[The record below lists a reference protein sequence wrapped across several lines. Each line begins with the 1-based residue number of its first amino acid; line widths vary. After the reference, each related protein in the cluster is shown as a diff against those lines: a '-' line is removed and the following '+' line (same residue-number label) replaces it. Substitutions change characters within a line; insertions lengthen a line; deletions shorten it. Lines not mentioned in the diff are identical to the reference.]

1 MLTSITAYSYGIAA
15 VAFLILTVLLLTS
28 WRARIF
34 GTALTVA
41 CMITVLWATSIVY
54 QAAKTP
60 LSLLTDVLEILRNA
74 GWSIFLLML
83 LGPFQQTNSSPPFKF
98 KLKPY
103 VVGILAFYCLLLLL
117 NIYSYWKLDS
127 SQGETSFIF
136 ITDIVGR
143 VVMAVMGM
151 LLVEQLYRN
160 TPAKGRWGIKFA
172 CFGIGGMFAY
182 DFYLYSDAMLF
193 RQVNVE
199 IWTAR
204 GAVNA
209 LIVPLVAISA
219 ARNPKWPLGISVSRR
234 ILFHSATLLG
244 TALYL
249 LAMSA
254 AGYYLRFF
262 GGSWGAVMQVT
273 FLFGAVALLVGILF
287 SGASRS
293 WLKVFISK
301 HFYNYNYDYREEWL
315 GFTRTLSEHS
325 HGLGERTIQA
335 VAALVE
341 SPGGVLFI
349 SRESGNC
356 EPAAHWNMSLP
367 NESESANSV
376 FCQFL
381 ENKQWVI
388 DLQEYDST
396 PEKYSAIFIPQW
408 LRSLPKGWLI
418 VPLILLGRLFG
429 FMILAQP
436 RSRIKLNWEVIDLLK
451 IAGSQAASYLAQ
463 QESTNALIIARQ
475 FESFNRMST
484 FIVHDLKNL
493 VSQLSLLLSNAE
505 KHKNNP
511 EFQRDMLETLD
522 YSVQKMKLLLHKL
535 SRESS
540 IEHPS
545 PLFIDKL
552 LRQTLALKAAFE
564 PKPELEILDP
574 DLMVVANWDRLERV
588 IGHIVQNA
596 VEATPK
602 NGKVTIHISKLGAFI
617 VIEIKDTGQGMSE
630 DFIRERLFK
639 PFESTKSAGMG
650 IGMFESRE
658 YIHELGGQIE
668 VSSHQNAGTT
678 FRVMLPLH
686 RHVDDVKNI
695 TSQQGYFHES
705 R

>member
-1 MLTSITAYSYGIAA
+1 MLTGIAAYSYGMAAIA
-15 VAFLILTVLLLTS
+15 FFILTLLLLTS

-41 CMITVLWATSIVY
+41 CVLTTCWTALIAY
-54 QAAKTP
+54 QAVRGISLP
-60 LSLLTDVLEILRNA
+60 LLTDILEILRNA

-83 LGPFQQTNSSPPFKF
+83 LGPFQQTNSLPPIKF

-103 VVGILAFYCLLLLL
+103 VVGIVVFYCLLLLV
-117 NIYSYWKLDS
+117 NIYTYWKLEPP
-127 SQGETSFIF
+127 QGEIGFMTN
-136 ITDIVGR
+136 IVGR
-143 VVMAVMGM
+143 VVIAVMGM

-193 RQVNVE
+193 RQINME

-209 LIVPLVAISA
+209 LIVPLVAVSA
-219 ARNPKWPLGISVSRR
+219 ARNPKWSLGISVSRR

-287 SGASRS
+287 SGVFRS

-315 GFTRTLSEHS
+315 GFTRTLSEHG

-335 VAALVE
+335 IAALVE
-341 SPGGVLFI
+341 SPGGALFI

-356 EPAAHWNMSLP
+356 EPVAHWNISLP
-367 NESESANSV
+367 NESESASSAL
-376 FCQFL
+376 CQFL

-388 DLQEYDST
+388 DLQEYDAN
-396 PEKYSAIFIPQW
+396 PEKYGAIFIPQW
-408 LRSLPKGWLI
+408 LRNIPKGWLI
-418 VPLILLGRLFG
+418 VPLILLGKLFG
-429 FMILAQP
+429 FMILTQP

-511 EFQRDMLETLD
+511 EFQKDMLDTLD

-535 SRESS
+535 SRDSS
-540 IEHPS
+540 IEHS
-545 PLFIDKL
+545 APLFIDKL
-552 LRQTLALKAAFE
+552 LRQTLALKSVFE
-564 PKPELEILDP
+564 PKPELEILDH
-574 DLMVVANWDRLERV
+574 DLMVAANWDRLERV
-588 IGHIVQNA
+588 IGHIIQNA

-602 NGKVTIHISKLGAFI
+602 DGKVTVRILKQEALV

-630 DFIRERLFK
+630 EFIRERLFK

-650 IGMFESRE
+650 IGMFESHE

-668 VSSHQNAGTT
+668 VSSRETIGTT
-678 FRVMLPLH
+678 FRVILPFH
-686 RHVDDVKNI
+686 RHVDYVKDAA
-695 TSQQGYFHES
+695 
-705 R
+705 

>member
-1 MLTSITAYSYGIAA
+1 MLTSITTYSYGIAA
-15 VAFLILTVLLLTS
+15 VAFFILTVLLLTS
-28 WRARIF
+28 WRGRIF
-34 GTALTVA
+34 GAALTVA
-41 CMITVLWATSIVY
+41 CVMTTLWAASITY
-54 QAAKTP
+54 QAVRGISLP
-60 LSLLTDVLEILRNA
+60 LLTDILETLRNA

-83 LGPFQQTNSSPPFKF
+83 LGPFQQTNSLSPFKF

-103 VVGILAFYCLLLLL
+103 VVGIVAFYCLLLLV
-117 NIYSYWKLDS
+117 NIYTYWKLEPP
-127 SQGETSFIF
+127 QGETGFM
-136 ITDIVGR
+136 TDIVGR
-143 VVMAVMGM
+143 VVIAVMGM

-193 RQVNVE
+193 RQINME

-209 LIVPLVAISA
+209 LIVPLVAVSA
-219 ARNPKWPLGISVSRR
+219 ARNPRWSLGISVSRR

-273 FLFGAVALLVGILF
+273 FLFGAVTLLVGILF
-287 SGASRS
+287 SGVFRS

-315 GFTRTLSEHS
+315 GFTRTLSEHG
-325 HGLGERTIQA
+325 HGLSERTIQA
-335 VAALVE
+335 IAALVE
-341 SPGGVLFI
+341 SPGGALFI

-356 EPAAHWNMSLP
+356 EPVAHWNISLP
-367 NESESANSV
+367 NESESTSGSL
-376 FCQFL
+376 CQFL

-388 DLQEYDST
+388 DLQEYDAN
-396 PEKYSAIFIPQW
+396 PEKYGAIFIPQW
-408 LRSLPKGWLI
+408 LRVVPKGWLI
-418 VPLILLGRLFG
+418 VPLILLGKLFG
-429 FMILAQP
+429 FMILTQP

-505 KHKNNP
+505 KHRNNP
-511 EFQRDMLETLD
+511 EFQKDMLDTLD

-535 SRESS
+535 SRGSS
-540 IEHPS
+540 IEHPA

-552 LRQTLALKAAFE
+552 LWQTLALKSVFE
-564 PKPELEILDP
+564 PKPELEILDH
-574 DLMVVANWDRLERV
+574 DLMVAANWDRLERV
-588 IGHIVQNA
+588 IGHIIQNA

-602 NGKVTIHISKLGAFI
+602 DGKVTIRISKQEAFV

-630 DFIRERLFK
+630 EFIRERLFK

-668 VSSHQNAGTT
+668 VSSRQAIGTT
-678 FRVMLPLH
+678 FRVILPFH
-686 RHVDDVKNI
+686 RHVDYVKDAA
-695 TSQQGYFHES
+695 
-705 R
+705 

>member
-1 MLTSITAYSYGIAA
+1 MLTSIAAYSYGIAA
-15 VAFLILTVLLLTS
+15 VAFFMLTLLLLTS

-34 GTALTVA
+34 GAALTVA
-41 CMITVLWATSIVY
+41 CVITAFWAASIAY
-54 QAAKTP
+54 QAAREISLP
-60 LSLLTDVLEILRNA
+60 LLTEILEILRNA

-83 LGPFQQTNSSPPFKF
+83 LGPFQQTNSLPPFKF

-103 VVGILAFYCLLLLL
+103 VVGIIAFYCLFLLVT
-117 NIYSYWKLDS
+117 IYTHWKLEL
-127 SQGETSFIF
+127 SQEDMGFM
-136 ITDIVGR
+136 TDIVGR

-193 RQVNVE
+193 RQVNME

-204 GAVNA
+204 GAVDA
-209 LIVPLVAISA
+209 LIVPLVAVSA
-219 ARNPKWPLGISVSRR
+219 ARNPQWSLGISVSRR

-287 SGASRS
+287 SGVFRS

-315 GFTRTLSEHS
+315 GFTRTLSEHG

-349 SRESGNC
+349 CRESGNF
-356 EPAAHWNMSLP
+356 EPVAHWNTSLP
-367 NESESANSV
+367 NESELASGSL
-376 FCQFL
+376 CQFL
-381 ENKQWVI
+381 ENRQWVI
-388 DLQEYDST
+388 DLQEYDLN

-408 LRSLPKGWLI
+408 LRVFPKGWLI
-418 VPLILLGRLFG
+418 VPLMLLGKLFG
-429 FMILAQP
+429 FMILTQP
-436 RSRIKLNWEVIDLLK
+436 RSKVKLNWEVIDLLK

-463 QESTNALIIARQ
+463 QESTNALMIARQ

-505 KHKNNP
+505 KHKDNP
-511 EFQRDMLETLD
+511 EFQRDMLDTLD

-535 SRESS
+535 SRGSS
-540 IEHPS
+540 IEHPA

-552 LRQTLALKAAFE
+552 LRQTLVLKSAFE

-574 DLMVVANWDRLERV
+574 DMMVVANRDRLERV
-588 IGHIVQNA
+588 IGHIIQNA
-596 VEATPK
+596 IEATPK
-602 NGKVTIHISKLGAFI
+602 DGKVIIRISKQEAF
-617 VIEIKDTGQGMSE
+617 VVVEIIDTGQGMSE
-630 DFIRERLFK
+630 EFIRERLFK

-668 VSSHQNAGTT
+668 VSSRQTIGTI
-678 FRVMLPLH
+678 FRVILPFH
-686 RHVDDVKNI
+686 KNVNDVKDAA
-695 TSQQGYFHES
+695 S
-705 R
+705 RQE

>member
-1 MLTSITAYSYGIAA
+1 MLTSIAAYSYGIAS
-15 VAFLILTVLLLTS
+15 VAFFFLTILLLTS

-34 GTALTVA
+34 GTTLTVA
-41 CMITVLWATSIVY
+41 CVMSAFWAASITY
-54 QAAKTP
+54 QAASGIY
-60 LSLLTDVLEILRNA
+60 LALLTDILEILRNA
-74 GWSIFLLML
+74 GWTIFLLML
-83 LGPFQQTNSSPPFKF
+83 LGPFQQTNSLPPFKF

-103 VVGILAFYCLLLLL
+103 VVGIIAFYCLLLLVTIYTYS
-117 NIYSYWKLDS
+117 NIEPL
-127 SQGETSFIF
+127 QGETGF

-143 VVMAVMGM
+143 VVMAVTGM

-160 TPAKGRWGIKFA
+160 TPAKRRWGIKFA
-172 CFGIGGMFAY
+172 CFGIGGMFVY

-193 RQVNVE
+193 RQVNME
-199 IWTAR
+199 IWTSR

-209 LIVPLVAISA
+209 LIVPLVAVST
-219 ARNPKWPLGISVSRR
+219 ARNPQWSLGISVSRH

-244 TALYL
+244 SALYL

-254 AGYYLRFF
+254 AGYYLRYF

-287 SGASRS
+287 SGVFRS

-315 GFTRTLSEHS
+315 GFTRTLSEHD
-325 HGLGERTIQA
+325 HGLAERTIQA

-356 EPAAHWNMSLP
+356 EPVARWNMNLP
-367 NESESANSV
+367 NESESASSSL
-376 FCQFL
+376 CHFL
-381 ENKQWVI
+381 ESKQWVI
-388 DLQEYDST
+388 DLQEYDSK
-396 PEKYSAIFIPQW
+396 PEKYGAIIIPHW
-408 LRSLPKGWLI
+408 LREVSKSWLI

-429 FMILAQP
+429 FMILTQP
-436 RSRIKLNWEVIDLLK
+436 RSKVKLNWEVIDLLK

-463 QESTNALIIARQ
+463 QESANALMVARQ

-511 EFQRDMLETLD
+511 EFQKDMLETLD

-535 SRESS
+535 SRGSS
-540 IEHPS
+540 IEYPA
-545 PLFIDKL
+545 PLLIDKL
-552 LRQTLALKAAFE
+552 LQQTLALKSAFE

-588 IGHIVQNA
+588 IGHIIQNA

-602 NGKVTIHISKLGAFI
+602 DGKVTIRISKQEAF
-617 VIEIKDTGQGMSE
+617 VVVEIKDTGQGMSE
-630 DFIRERLFK
+630 EFIHERLFK

-658 YIHELGGQIE
+658 YIHDLGGRIE
-668 VSSHQNAGTT
+668 VSSRQAVGTT
-678 FRVMLPLH
+678 FRVFLPFH
-686 RHVDDVKNI
+686 GHVDDVKDAALR
-695 TSQQGYFHES
+695 QE
-705 R
+705 

>member
-1 MLTSITAYSYGIAA
+1 MLTGIATYSYGIAA
-15 VAFLILTVLLLTS
+15 VAFFMLTVLLLTS

-41 CMITVLWATSIVY
+41 CVMTAFWAASIAYQTVRGLY
-54 QAAKTP
+54 LP
-60 LSLLTDVLEILRNA
+60 LLTDILEILRNA

-83 LGPFQQTNSSPPFKF
+83 LGPFQQTNSLPPFKF

-103 VVGILAFYCLLLLL
+103 VVGIVAFYCLLLLV
-117 NIYSYWKLDS
+117 NIYTYWKLEPP
-127 SQGETSFIF
+127 QGETGFM
-136 ITDIVGR
+136 TDIVGR
-143 VVMAVMGM
+143 VAMAVMGM

-160 TPAKGRWGIKFA
+160 TPTKGRWGIKFA
-172 CFGIGGMFAY
+172 CFGIGGIFAY

-193 RQVNVE
+193 RHVNIE

-209 LIVPLVAISA
+209 LIVPLVAVSA
-219 ARNPKWPLGISVSRR
+219 ARNPQWSLGISVSRR

-273 FLFGAVALLVGILF
+273 FLFGAVALLIGILF
-287 SGASRS
+287 SGVFRS

-315 GFTRTLSEHS
+315 GFTRTLSERG

-341 SPGGVLFI
+341 SPGGALFI
-349 SRESGNC
+349 SRESGHC
-356 EPAAHWNMSLP
+356 KPVAHWNMSLP
-367 NESESANSV
+367 NETESASGSL
-376 FCQFL
+376 CQFL

-388 DLQEYDST
+388 DLQEYKSN
-396 PEKYSAIFIPQW
+396 PEKYGAIFIPQW
-408 LRSLPKGWLI
+408 LQVLPKGWLI
-418 VPLILLGRLFG
+418 VPLILLGKLFG
-429 FMILAQP
+429 FMILTQP
-436 RSRIKLNWEVIDLLK
+436 RSKVKLNWEVIDLLK

-463 QESTNALIIARQ
+463 QESTNALLIARQ

-511 EFQRDMLETLD
+511 EFQIDMLDTLA

-535 SRESS
+535 NRGSS
-540 IEHPS
+540 IEHPA
-545 PLFIDKL
+545 PLSIDKL
-552 LRQTLALKAAFE
+552 LRRTLALKSAFE

-574 DLMVVANWDRLERV
+574 GLMVVANWDRLERV
-588 IGHIVQNA
+588 IGHIIQNA

-602 NGKVTIHISKLGAFI
+602 DGKVTIHISKQETF
-617 VIEIKDTGQGMSE
+617 VVVEIKDTGQGMSE
-630 DFIRERLFK
+630 EFIRERLFK

-668 VSSHQNAGTT
+668 VSSCQTTGTT
-678 FRVMLPLH
+678 FRVILPFYM
-686 RHVDDVKNI
+686 HVDDVKN
-695 TSQQGYFHES
+695 SAS
-705 R
+705 RQE

>member
-1 MLTSITAYSYGIAA
+1 M
-15 VAFLILTVLLLTS
+15 
-28 WRARIF
+28 
-34 GTALTVA
+34 
-41 CMITVLWATSIVY
+41 
-54 QAAKTP
+54 
-60 LSLLTDVLEILRNA
+60 
-74 GWSIFLLML
+74 
-83 LGPFQQTNSSPPFKF
+83 
-98 KLKPY
+98 
-103 VVGILAFYCLLLLL
+103 
-117 NIYSYWKLDS
+117 
-127 SQGETSFIF
+127 
-136 ITDIVGR
+136 TDIVGR
-143 VVMAVMGM
+143 VVIAVMGM

-193 RQVNVE
+193 RQVNME

-209 LIVPLVAISA
+209 LIVPLVAVSA
-219 ARNPKWPLGISVSRR
+219 ARNPRWSLGISVSRR

-273 FLFGAVALLVGILF
+273 FSFGAVALLVGILF
-287 SGASRS
+287 SGVFRS

-315 GFTRTLSEHS
+315 GFTRTLSEHG

-335 VAALVE
+335 IAALVE
-341 SPGGVLFI
+341 SPGGALFI

-356 EPAAHWNMSLP
+356 EPVAHWNISLP
-367 NESESANSV
+367 NESESASGSL
-376 FCQFL
+376 CQFL

-388 DLQEYDST
+388 DLQEYDAN
-396 PEKYSAIFIPQW
+396 PDKYGAIFIPQW
-408 LRSLPKGWLI
+408 LRVFPKGWLI
-418 VPLILLGRLFG
+418 VPLILLGKLFG
-429 FMILAQP
+429 FMILTQP

-511 EFQRDMLETLD
+511 EFQKDMLDTLD

-535 SRESS
+535 SRGSS
-540 IEHPS
+540 IEHS
-545 PLFIDKL
+545 APLFIDKL
-552 LRQTLALKAAFE
+552 LRQALALKSVFE
-564 PKPELEILDP
+564 PKPELEILDH
-574 DLMVVANWDRLERV
+574 DLMVAANWDRLERV
-588 IGHIVQNA
+588 IGHIIQNA

-602 NGKVTIHISKLGAFI
+602 DGKVTIRISKQEAFV

-630 DFIRERLFK
+630 EFIRERLFK

-668 VSSHQNAGTT
+668 VSSRQAIGTT
-678 FRVMLPLH
+678 FRVILPFH
-686 RHVDDVKNI
+686 RHVDYVKDAA
-695 TSQQGYFHES
+695 
-705 R
+705 

>member
-1 MLTSITAYSYGIAA
+1 MLTSVAAYSYGIAA
-15 VAFLILTVLLLTS
+15 VAFFMLTVLLLTS

-41 CMITVLWATSIVY
+41 CVMTAFWAASIAY
-54 QAAKTP
+54 LAARGISLP
-60 LSLLTDVLEILRNA
+60 LLTDILEILRNA

-83 LGPFQQTNSSPPFKF
+83 LGPFQQTNSLPPFKF

-103 VVGILAFYCLLLLL
+103 VVGIVAFYFVLLFV
-117 NIYSYWKLDS
+117 NIYTDWKLES
-127 SQGETSFIF
+127 SQGETDFM
-136 ITDIVGR
+136 TNIVGR
-143 VVMAVMGM
+143 VAMAVMGM

-160 TPAKGRWGIKFA
+160 TPTKGRWGIKFA
-172 CFGIGGMFAY
+172 CFGIGGIFAY

-193 RQVNVE
+193 RHVNIE

-209 LIVPLVAISA
+209 LIVPLVAVSA
-219 ARNPKWPLGISVSRR
+219 ARNPQWSLGISVSRR

-273 FLFGAVALLVGILF
+273 FLFGAVALLIGILF
-287 SGASRS
+287 SGVFRS

-315 GFTRTLSEHS
+315 GFTRTLSERG

-341 SPGGVLFI
+341 SPGGALFI
-349 SRESGNC
+349 SRESGHC
-356 EPAAHWNMSLP
+356 EPVAHWNMSLP
-367 NESESANSV
+367 NETESASGSL
-376 FCQFL
+376 CQFL

-388 DLQEYDST
+388 DLQEYKSN
-396 PEKYSAIFIPQW
+396 PEKYGAIFIPQW
-408 LRSLPKGWLI
+408 LQVLPKGWLI
-418 VPLILLGRLFG
+418 VPLILLGKLFG
-429 FMILAQP
+429 FMILTQP
-436 RSRIKLNWEVIDLLK
+436 RSKVKLNWEVIDLLK

-463 QESTNALIIARQ
+463 QESTNALLIARQ

-511 EFQRDMLETLD
+511 EFQIDMLDTLA

-535 SRESS
+535 NRGSS
-540 IEHPS
+540 IEHPA
-545 PLFIDKL
+545 PLSIDKL
-552 LRQTLALKAAFE
+552 LRRTLALKSAFE

-574 DLMVVANWDRLERV
+574 GLMVVANWDRLERV
-588 IGHIVQNA
+588 IGHIIQNA

-602 NGKVTIHISKLGAFI
+602 DGKVTIHISKQETF
-617 VIEIKDTGQGMSE
+617 VVVEIKDTGQGMSE
-630 DFIRERLFK
+630 EFIRERLFK

-668 VSSHQNAGTT
+668 VSSCQTTGTT
-678 FRVMLPLH
+678 FRVILPFYM
-686 RHVDDVKNI
+686 HVDDVKN
-695 TSQQGYFHES
+695 SAS
-705 R
+705 RQE

>member
-1 MLTSITAYSYGIAA
+1 MLTSITAYSYGIAS
-15 VAFLILTVLLLTS
+15 VAFFFLTILLLTS

-41 CMITVLWATSIVY
+41 CVISAFWAASISY
-54 QAAKTP
+54 QAARGVSLP
-60 LSLLTDVLEILRNA
+60 LLTDILEILRNA
-74 GWSIFLLML
+74 GWTIFLLML
-83 LGPFQQTNSSPPFKF
+83 LGPFQQTNSLPPFKF

-103 VVGILAFYCLLLLL
+103 VVGIIAFYCLLLLA
-117 NIYSYWKLDS
+117 NIYTYWNLEPP
-127 SQGETSFIF
+127 QGETGFM
-136 ITDIVGR
+136 TDIVGR
-143 VVMAVMGM
+143 VVMAVTGM

-172 CFGIGGMFAY
+172 CFGIGGMFVY

-193 RQVNVE
+193 RQVNME

-209 LIVPLVAISA
+209 LIVPLVAVSA
-219 ARNPKWPLGISVSRR
+219 ARNPQWSLGISVSRR

-287 SGASRS
+287 SGVFRS

-315 GFTRTLSEHS
+315 GFTRTLSEHG

-341 SPGGVLFI
+341 SPGGALFI
-349 SRESGNC
+349 CRESGNC
-356 EPAAHWNMSLP
+356 EPVAHWNMNLP
-367 NESESANSV
+367 NESESASGSL
-376 FCQFL
+376 CQFL
-381 ENKQWVI
+381 ESKQWVI

-396 PEKYSAIFIPQW
+396 PEKYGAIFIPQW
-408 LRSLPKGWLI
+408 LREVSKGWLI

-429 FMILAQP
+429 FMILMQP
-436 RSRIKLNWEVIDLLK
+436 RSKVKLNWEVIDLLK

-463 QESTNALIIARQ
+463 QESANALMVARQ

-511 EFQRDMLETLD
+511 EFQKDMLDTLD

-535 SRESS
+535 SRGSS
-540 IEHPS
+540 IEYPA
-545 PLFIDKL
+545 PLLIDKL
-552 LRQTLALKAAFE
+552 LRQTLALKSAFE
-564 PKPELEILDP
+564 PKPELEVLDP

-588 IGHIVQNA
+588 IGHIIQNA

-602 NGKVTIHISKLGAFI
+602 DGKVTIRISKQEAF
-617 VIEIKDTGQGMSE
+617 VVVEIKDTGLGMSE
-630 DFIRERLFK
+630 EFIHERLFK

-658 YIHELGGQIE
+658 YILELGGRIE
-668 VSSHQNAGTT
+668 VSSRQAAGTT
-678 FRVMLPLH
+678 FRVLLPLH
-686 RHVDDVKNI
+686 KHVDDIKDAALR
-695 TSQQGYFHES
+695 QE
-705 R
+705 

>member
-15 VAFLILTVLLLTS
+15 IAFFMLTLLLLTS

-41 CMITVLWATSIVY
+41 CVLTTFWAASIVY
-54 QAAKTP
+54 QAVRGISLP
-60 LSLLTDVLEILRNA
+60 LLTDILETLRNA

-83 LGPFQQTNSSPPFKF
+83 LGPFQQTNSLPPFKF

-103 VVGILAFYCLLLLL
+103 VVGIVAFYCLLLLV
-117 NIYSYWKLDS
+117 NIYTYWKLEPP
-127 SQGETSFIF
+127 QGETGFM
-136 ITDIVGR
+136 TDIVGR
-143 VVMAVMGM
+143 VVIAVVGM

-193 RQVNVE
+193 RQVNME

-209 LIVPLVAISA
+209 LIVPLVAVSA
-219 ARNPKWPLGISVSRR
+219 ARNPRWSLGISVSRR
-234 ILFHSATLLG
+234 MLFHSATLLG

-287 SGASRS
+287 SGIFRS

-315 GFTRTLSEHS
+315 GFTRTLSEHG

-335 VAALVE
+335 IAALVE
-341 SPGGVLFI
+341 SPGGALFI
-349 SRESGNC
+349 SRESGNY
-356 EPAAHWNMSLP
+356 EPVAHWNISLP
-367 NESESANSV
+367 NESESASGSL
-376 FCQFL
+376 CQFL

-388 DLQEYDST
+388 DLQEYDAN
-396 PEKYSAIFIPQW
+396 PAKYDAIFIPQW
-408 LRSLPKGWLI
+408 LRVFPKGWLI
-418 VPLILLGRLFG
+418 VPLILLGKLFG
-429 FMILAQP
+429 FMILTQP

-463 QESTNALIIARQ
+463 QESTNALIVARQ

-505 KHKNNP
+505 KHKDNP
-511 EFQRDMLETLD
+511 EFQRDMLDTLD

-535 SRESS
+535 SRGSS
-540 IEHPS
+540 IEHPA

-552 LRQTLALKAAFE
+552 LRQALVLKSAFE

-574 DLMVVANWDRLERV
+574 EMMVVANRDRLERV
-588 IGHIVQNA
+588 IGHIIQNA

-602 NGKVTIHISKLGAFI
+602 DGKVIIGISKQEAF
-617 VIEIKDTGQGMSE
+617 VVVEIKDTGQGMSE
-630 DFIRERLFK
+630 EFIRERLFK

-668 VSSHQNAGTT
+668 VSSRQTIGTT
-678 FRVMLPLH
+678 FRVILPFH
-686 RHVDDVKNI
+686 RHVNDVKDA
-695 TSQQGYFHES
+695 ES
-705 R
+705 RQE

>member
-1 MLTSITAYSYGIAA
+1 MLTSIAAYSYGIAA
-15 VAFLILTVLLLTS
+15 VAFFMFTVFLLTS
-28 WRARIF
+28 WRACIF

-41 CMITVLWATSIVY
+41 CVMTAFWAASIAY
-54 QAAKTP
+54 QAARGIP
-60 LSLLTDVLEILRNA
+60 LPLLTNILEILRNA

-103 VVGILAFYCLLLLL
+103 VVGIVAFYFVLLCV
-117 NIYSYWKLDS
+117 NIYTDWKLEPP
-127 SQGETSFIF
+127 QGETGFMTS
-136 ITDIVGR
+136 IVGR

-193 RQVNVE
+193 RQVNME
-199 IWTAR
+199 IWSAR

-209 LIVPLVAISA
+209 LIVPLVAVSA
-219 ARNPKWPLGISVSRR
+219 ARNPQWSLGISVSRR

-287 SGASRS
+287 SGVFRS

-341 SPGGVLFI
+341 SPGGALFI
-349 SRESGNC
+349 RRESGNC
-356 EPAAHWNMSLP
+356 EPVAHWNMSLP
-367 NESESANSV
+367 NETESASGSL
-376 FCQFL
+376 CQFL

-388 DLQEYDST
+388 DLQEYDSN
-396 PEKYSAIFIPQW
+396 PEKYSAIIIPQW
-408 LRSLPKGWLI
+408 LKILPKGWLI
-418 VPLILLGRLFG
+418 VPLILLGKLFG
-429 FMILAQP
+429 FMILTQP

-463 QESTNALIIARQ
+463 QESTNALLIARQ
-475 FESFNRMST
+475 FESFNRM
-484 FIVHDLKNL
+484 
-493 VSQLSLLLSNAE
+493 
-505 KHKNNP
+505 
-511 EFQRDMLETLD
+511 
-522 YSVQKMKLLLHKL
+522 
-535 SRESS
+535 
-540 IEHPS
+540 
-545 PLFIDKL
+545 
-552 LRQTLALKAAFE
+552 
-564 PKPELEILDP
+564 
-574 DLMVVANWDRLERV
+574 
-588 IGHIVQNA
+588 
-596 VEATPK
+596 
-602 NGKVTIHISKLGAFI
+602 
-617 VIEIKDTGQGMSE
+617 
-630 DFIRERLFK
+630 
-639 PFESTKSAGMG
+639 
-650 IGMFESRE
+650 
-658 YIHELGGQIE
+658 
-668 VSSHQNAGTT
+668 
-678 FRVMLPLH
+678 
-686 RHVDDVKNI
+686 
-695 TSQQGYFHES
+695 
-705 R
+705 